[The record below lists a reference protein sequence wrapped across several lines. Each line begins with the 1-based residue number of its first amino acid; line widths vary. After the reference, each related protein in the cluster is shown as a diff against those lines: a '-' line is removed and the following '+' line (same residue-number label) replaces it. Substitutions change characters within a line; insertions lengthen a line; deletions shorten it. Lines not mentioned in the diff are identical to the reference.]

1 MPLDHGFDSLVKH
14 SYHLVY
20 LLVQLQVG
28 LLLWTLLIIW
38 TPTIAAVIGLGRVL
52 GLSVFHYFS

>member
-28 LLLWTLLIIW
+28 LLLGALLFVR
-38 TPTIAAVIGLGRVL
+38 TPATAAVIGLGRVL
-52 GLSVFHYFS
+52 GLSVVHYFS